1 MSSPPRYRSPRLQ
14 RPSTSSSSTPGV
26 GGLVQNSA
34 AGAAAAAASPPSAP
48 EDVAD
53 ADAGAANDED
63 GGGGDDIPLTMTASV
78 MLSQLPRD
86 ATAALA
92 DAGAFPAG
100 LKVVVRFKP
109 VGGSAPALRQEL
121 SKISASQRFD
131 SVVLYL
137 RRRLQVAP
145 TESVFL
151 YINSTFAP
159 ALDEIVG
166 NLHRVVLQGFQRPAQ
181 CCLLHDTSFWMKCRL
196 PWPRK
201 NTYHLP

>member
-14 RPSTSSSSTPGV
+14 RPSTSGSSTPSV
-26 GGLVQNSA
+26 GGVLQNA
-34 AGAAAAAASPPSAP
+34 AGAAASPPRDTESPGVP

-53 ADAGAANDED
+53 ADASGNGED
-63 GGGGDDIPLTMTASV
+63 GGGGGGDDIPLTMTASV

-109 VGGSAPALRQEL
+109 VGGSAPPLKQEL
-121 SKISASQRFD
+121 SKISASQRFEF
-131 SVVLYL
+131 VVLYL

-145 TESVFL
+145 ADSVFL

-166 NLHRVVLQGFQRPAQ
+166 NLHRCFKDSNGQLNVAYSMTPA
-181 CCLLHDTSFWMKCRL
+181 FG
-196 PWPRK
+196 
-201 NTYHLP
+201 

>member
-34 AGAAAAAASPPSAP
+34 AGAAAAAAAAAASPPSAP

-53 ADAGAANDED
+53 ADAGATNDED
-63 GGGGDDIPLTMTASV
+63 GGGGGDDIPLTMTASV

-166 NLHRVVLQGFQRPAQ
+166 NLHRCFKDSNGQLNVAYSMTPA
-181 CCLLHDTSFWMKCRL
+181 FG
-196 PWPRK
+196 
-201 NTYHLP
+201 

>member
-14 RPSTSSSSTPGV
+14 RPSTSSSSTPSV
-26 GGLVQNSA
+26 GGLIQNSA
-34 AGAAAAAASPPSAP
+34 AGAAAAAAASPPSAP
-48 EDVAD
+48 EDIAD
-53 ADAGAANDED
+53 ADEGAANDED

-166 NLHRVVLQGFQRPAQ
+166 NLHRCFKDSNGQLNVAYSMTPA
-181 CCLLHDTSFWMKCRL
+181 FG
-196 PWPRK
+196 
-201 NTYHLP
+201 